1 MGDLQGALRL
11 IDQALASGRQPELA
25 PRLRAGVR
33 LSACR
38 GTTPYTRAQAL
49 DMIRA
54 EWPDCTEAQSL
65 TCCWTTAALTGA

>member
-25 PRLRAGVR
+25 PRLRAERVR
-33 LSACR
+33 LER
-38 GTTPYTRAQAL
+38 LPGDYPYTRAQAL

-54 EWPDCTEAQSL
+54 E
-65 TCCWTTAALTGA
+65 